1 MRAGAWPNSSNAAM
15 VRPRRRR
22 CRPSASTSRSS
33 SACSRRRRRR
43 WRHWPRSIRTSSRP
57 SRRWRRC
64 TGSRGYSSRPRALRA
79 VPEMSMSPSLTDQ
92 LFEQLQGAPL
102 RQIAQQL
109 GAGQAQTA
117 GAVSAALPLL
127 LGALGR
133 NASQPQGADAL
144 YGALQNDFSGA
155 GDLGGVLDAVLGG
168 AQSRQTNG
176 AGILGHVLG
185 GQLPRAEAG
194 LGQATGLGG

>member
-1 MRAGAWPNSSNAAM
+1 
-15 VRPRRRR
+15 
-22 CRPSASTSRSS
+22 
-33 SACSRRRRRR
+33 
-43 WRHWPRSIRTSSRP
+43 
-57 SRRWRRC
+57 
-64 TGSRGYSSRPRALRA
+64 
-79 VPEMSMSPSLTDQ
+79 MSPSLTDQ

-144 YGALQNDFSGA
+144 YGALRNDFSGA
-155 GDLGGVLDAVLGG
+155 GDLGGVLDVRVTDLVGLPVVRVTGQRRCACNVAGG
-168 AQSRQTNG
+168 DGRVRVHWSS
-176 AGILGHVLG
+176 
-185 GQLPRAEAG
+185 PS
-194 LGQATGLGG
+194 TG